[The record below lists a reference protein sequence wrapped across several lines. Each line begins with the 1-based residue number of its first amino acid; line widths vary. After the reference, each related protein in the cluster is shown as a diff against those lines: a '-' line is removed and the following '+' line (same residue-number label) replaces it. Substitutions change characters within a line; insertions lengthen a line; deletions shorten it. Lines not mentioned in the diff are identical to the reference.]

1 MATFRVNKNKNY
13 TVMSNYHLRD
23 RDLSLKAKGLL
34 SLMLSLPENWDY
46 SIAGLVVLSKDGKES
61 VMTALNELE
70 KNRYLIREPEQGE
83 KGRFNG
89 YIYNIYEEPHE
100 LEVKERKRK
109 NPNTEKPFTEKP
121 FTEKPFTENPNT
133 ENPTQINTKENNN
146 ENNKVLNNK
155 RKKERKEESYEDI
168 IDNHFQNEEVK
179 DMLREFIKM
188 RKLIKSPLTNLA
200 LSRICNK
207 LKNLSENPNEQIS
220 ILEQSIINNWK
231 DIYPLKDNKQKNK
244 QENKKEEISYSAI
257 IRERMK
263 KPVEL
268 NLTKEE
274 LENLPF

>member
-70 KNRYLIREPEQGE
+70 KNRYLIRELEQGE

-109 NPNTEKPFTEKP
+109 NPN
-121 FTEKPFTENPNT
+121 TEKPFTENPNT

-207 LKNLSENPNEQIS
+207 LKNLSENSNEQIN

-231 DIYPLKDNKQKNK
+231 DIYPLKDNKQENK